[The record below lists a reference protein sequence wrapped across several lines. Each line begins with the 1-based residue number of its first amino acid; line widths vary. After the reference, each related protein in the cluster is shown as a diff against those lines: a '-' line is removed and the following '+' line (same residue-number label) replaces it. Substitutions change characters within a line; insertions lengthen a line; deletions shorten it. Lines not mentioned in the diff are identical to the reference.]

1 MMKNSDEERNCDEE
15 IPEKIQMQNNSH
27 EEISDKENQ
36 I

>member
-1 MMKNSDEERNCDEE
+1 MMKNSDEEGNCDEE
-15 IPEKIQMQNNSH
+15 ILEKIQMENNSH